1 MCSGS
6 PPFFF
11 PYQTMGGVNYM
22 DGGTVINLDVASGI
36 NYCLE
41 KNGGNERDIT
51 VDVVLASPKASPDPS
66 TDPCDSVSKV
76 IGRAQ

>member
-1 MCSGS
+1 MW
-6 PPFFF
+6 P
-11 PYQTMGGVNYM
+11 QELIIVWR
-22 DGGTVINLDVASGI
+22 
-36 NYCLE
+36 